1 MKSLAMFTPGFLTV
15 RMWFLFTSS
24 YVNCR
29 LVVLPPACVC
39 VCVCV
44 RVCVCVC
51 VCVCVLGG
59 GGGGVHNSIK
69 LPVQKCVCVCCTLV
83 QAVQ

>member
-15 RMWFLFTSS
+15 RTWFLFTSS

-44 RVCVCVC
+44 CVCECACVCVCVCTSVRVCVCVC
-51 VCVCVLGG
+51 VCVGRGG
-59 GGGGVHNSIK
+59 GFTTV
-69 LPVQKCVCVCCTLV
+69 
-83 QAVQ
+83 